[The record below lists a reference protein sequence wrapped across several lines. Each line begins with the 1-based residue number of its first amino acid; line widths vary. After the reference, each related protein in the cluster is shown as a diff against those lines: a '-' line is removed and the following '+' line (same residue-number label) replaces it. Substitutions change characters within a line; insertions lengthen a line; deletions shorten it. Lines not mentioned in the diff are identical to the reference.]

1 MEDMKNCLQAAITSI
16 EITSK
21 YFNQNKVPEGYK
33 QLEDTIAKI
42 DHIIYAVSTY
52 RQQGLEIEIN
62 EVELMGSLQEA
73 MTALENKD
81 TLLLSDILEY
91 EVKELLERSL
101 QALL

>member
-1 MEDMKNCLQAAITSI
+1 MEDMKKNLKAAITSI

-21 YFNQNKVPEGYK
+21 YFNQNKIAEGYK

-42 DHIIYAVSTY
+42 DNIVCITSAY

-62 EVELMGSLQEA
+62 EAKLMESLQEA

-81 TLLLSDILEY
+81 TLLVSDILEY
-91 EVKELLERSL
+91 EVKELLEHNL
-101 QALL
+101 QTLL